1 MTNKY
6 LGCMIIDSRENCFFL
21 NFSNPHIKC
30 CSIRIP
36 GSSRAFSWENEQHL
50 YAWPV
55 KLTFDK
61 IQAVM
66 DLGCL
71 YSNVIHNW
79 LLQKFDPLKM
89 TEN

>member
-1 MTNKY
+1 MTNKCW
-6 LGCMIIDSRENCFFL
+6 GFMTIDSHENCFFL
-21 NFSNPHIKC
+21 RFSNTHIKC

-36 GSSRAFSWENEQHL
+36 GSCKAFSWGNEQHP

-61 IQAVM
+61 IQAVT

-71 YSNVIHNW
+71 YSN
-79 LLQKFDPLKM
+79 
-89 TEN
+89 ENYHSAS